1 MDFKKKFDHNDIT
14 NFLPDNLTIGTSNYF
29 SKKYNLPSYM
39 CEMLEIK
46 SRREYNDN
54 EKNLLNEIREK
65 QREFDLKLLNEF
77 SERSE
82 ESAIQTATPGEN
94 EDETLVRL
102 EDAK

>member
-54 EKNLLNEIREK
+54 EENLLNEIREK
-65 QREFDLKLLNEF
+65 QREFDLKLLNELQEH
-77 SERSE
+77 SSQNL
-82 ESAIQTATPGEN
+82 SSSMDVLDSDMIPIK
-94 EDETLVRL
+94 L